1 MPVKKKNSDE
11 DDDFHGLKSDFL
23 PATVSTPQLCLML
36 NLSKRSVSDYGAKG
50 VLVQATRGRW
60 QTLPSIQRYCDH
72 VRQRAASH
80 VTDSG
85 ISLVDERAKFAK
97 TTRAMAEL
105 KLAKM
110 RGEVL
115 TIDEVTEAWGQ
126 MMQATRIN
134 FMSLPGKARQQLSH
148 LTAYDAQVLKRLCVD
163 VLTAIAEEVEQ
174 GVVGAG
180 DVPDE

>member
-1 MPVKKKNSDE
+1 
-11 DDDFHGLKSDFL
+11 
-23 PATVSTPQLCLML
+23 
-36 NLSKRSVSDYGAKG
+36 
-50 VLVQATRGRW
+50 
-60 QTLPSIQRYCDH
+60 
-72 VRQRAASH
+72 
-80 VTDSG
+80 
-85 ISLVDERAKFAK
+85 
-97 TTRAMAEL
+97 
-105 KLAKM
+105 M

-126 MMQATRIN
+126 LMQSTRIN